1 MTGLSDVSG
10 LPDAVER
17 AGGLNAEWNTVRD
30 DLATHWTDSRGV
42 ATDSLHLTP
51 AAESLGGVTS
61 ELAKQNESATVAVSL
76 CERTGELAV
85 RAELAADQV
94 QESLRVADEERVS
107 ARELAVEAREASS
120 ASTALVDDAL
130 ASLSRAGARCGQATS
145 LASLRADLD
154 QAVRRGW
161 VNDARRAFAKE
172 FATELAWELGTK
184 AIESTV
190 ETAIGRD
197 GVDLDGIVEVIRES
211 HGVMRAQIVH
221 AVGVV
226 RSRLGL

>member
-1 MTGLSDVSG
+1 M
-10 LPDAVER
+10 
-17 AGGLNAEWNTVRD
+17 RD
-30 DLATHWTDSRGV
+30 DLTTHWTDSRGA
-42 ATDSLHLTP
+42 ATDALHLTP
-51 AAESLGGVTS
+51 AAESLGGVAS
-61 ELAKQNESATVAVSL
+61 VLAKQSESAAAATGL
-76 CERTGELAV
+76 CERTRELAV
-85 RAELAADQV
+85 RAERAADQV
-94 QESLRVADEERVS
+94 LESLNLADEERAS
-107 ARELAVEAREASS
+107 AQELAAEAREASS

-130 ASLSRAGARCGQATS
+130 TLLSRAGARCSQATS
-145 LASLRADLD
+145 LAGVRADLD

-161 VNDARRAFAKE
+161 VNDTRRAFANE

-184 AIESTV
+184 TIESTV